1 MILIKRDRISTERNF
16 KGEKKM
22 VKCKNGH
29 VKIHGDAG
37 QITAEMIVL
46 LSEVMEA
53 LFDVDCKEG
62 LDEFEETIVG
72 IAKSKNSKE
81 KVDFL
86 IKDAK
91 KRVFTHTGVN
101 LEETQKIINY
111 KNGCITNKQERTCKE
126 NVRV

>member
-1 MILIKRDRISTERNF
+1 
-16 KGEKKM
+16 M
-22 VKCKNGH
+22 VECKNGH

-53 LFDVDCKEG
+53 LFDVNCKEG

-86 IKDAK
+86 INDAK
-91 KRVFTHTGVN
+91 KRVFKHTGVN
-101 LEETQKIINY
+101 LEE
-111 KNGCITNKQERTCKE
+111 ITKDN
-126 NVRV
+126 